1 MRERMIGR
9 ADLLNALRLADQ
21 QQGAS
26 SDHLAGMLGFRRTG
40 AEFRQVRPDPDDSD
54 SKPDEVRITAR
65 SAVTPKPTNERPPLS
80 TSMWMLTELR
90 RFDLHPPK
98 DEEVPSSQSDDATQ
112 PRPLRDDEGDPRC
125 PEPLPA
131 LPLVERHR
139 LWPALRQSLS
149 EERRHGVDLAALVR
163 SLARAHL
170 PPQLPQRRD
179 RRWVND
185 VLVIWDTSVRL
196 TPYQADFEMIVSE
209 VGARHGGVGLRL
221 WRLHGQPE
229 AGFDCREVH
238 SAGLVLV
245 LSDLGNLAVDE
256 GLRAGWRRVLHA
268 CRAQGARVV
277 AWLPHGERLVDR
289 EAAELGAMHCLV
301 SRSVRR
307 GPVRHGAATA
317 AIRGERQR
325 LAGLRETLLVRA
337 AVCLQ
342 LEVALL
348 RRLRKTDAALQAEPG
363 VEAMAWN
370 HQPVVRT
377 SLVSRA
383 LAPEHAAGYRK
394 QFSLLSAEI
403 QGEVL
408 REVTEVHSRE
418 GRSTEM
424 VETLIWQTYAQP
436 EAVTRHKTT
445 VLAARHWCRNLAARL
460 ELVAQRGETGLAD
473 RDFAADIAART
484 AHDVKFVEKQS
495 EWFDSVW
502 AVSGLHRV
510 PDGMSDERAV
520 RARQKVASDN
530 AISVT
535 NYRPVLT
542 HGEIWLAKI
551 PAAPFNQLRPV
562 GPSWPM
568 AKAIVTDSSRRIE
581 QLSLGPA
588 LVRVVS
594 RMPTQHR
601 VTLRSELGK
610 ITWTN
615 TSRPSWA
622 TEWGQDKFGLYA
634 DLEVASQ
641 LQRMRYIEPG
651 TFLMGSPDSE
661 PGRYSDEGPRHQVTL
676 TEGYWLAD
684 TTCTQ
689 ALWEVLM
696 DKNPSHFKGNL
707 DHPVEKVSWD
717 DVQIFLKNLN
727 ELLPFDCKS
736 VLPTEA
742 QWEYACRAGTKTP
755 YWFGDSISAKQVHF
769 GQIWNDG
776 RTVPVKARPANGW
789 GLYQM
794 HGNVW
799 EWCAGSK
806 RRYSADATENPPDS
820 LSDDSFALRG
830 GSWDGVARSA
840 RSAFRYGSHRGL
852 HDPLIGFRFSVT
864 HIKANDSRGT
874 GAKRSVRHSREATQ
888 KSRVYRMSTPEFT
901 GRTFPDPFPPE
912 CAIAWGDDR
921 FGLWFDLEIGGVT
934 QRMRWIEPGTF
945 WMGSPETEPDR
956 YAVEGPRH
964 LVTLTEGYWLADT
977 ACTQAFWNAV
987 VDITLSRFD
996 DHAAPEEPVGSV
1008 SWDDI
1013 IYKFLPAVQ
1022 RKVSDFTV
1030 ALPTEAQWEY
1040 ACRAGRGSA
1049 YWFGDNKITKR
1060 QANFF
1065 DRGVV
1070 PVKALPANGWGLYQ
1084 MHGNVWEWCEGSL
1097 RSYEELSTENPPD
1110 GQDPNSRALR
1120 GGSWFNEARLARSAC
1135 RREARR
1141 KTRNRNFGFR
1151 FSLRPTNP
1159 SHGTQADRSR

>member
-9 ADLLNALRLADQ
+9 ADLLNALRLAEQ
-21 QQGAS
+21 QQEVS
-26 SDHLAGMLGFRRTG
+26 PDHLAGMLGFRRTG
-40 AEFRQVRPDPDDSD
+40 AEFRQVQPDLDNND
-54 SKPDEVRITAR
+54 SKPDEVRITAG
-65 SAVTPKPTNERPPLS
+65 STVTPKPTNERPPLS
-80 TSMWMLTELR
+80 TPMWMLTELR

-112 PRPLRDDEGDPRC
+112 PRPLRDDEGEPRC

-139 LWPALRQSLS
+139 LWPALRHSLS

-229 AGFDCREVH
+229 AGFDYREVH

-383 LAPEHAAGYRK
+383 LAPEYAAGYRK
-394 QFSLLSAEI
+394 QFSLLTTDI

-424 VETLIWQTYAQP
+424 VETMIWQTYARS
-436 EAVTRHKTT
+436 EAVTTHETA
-445 VLAARHWCRNLAARL
+445 VLAARQWCRNLAAKL
-460 ELVAQRGETGLAD
+460 QLDAQRGETRSAD

-484 AHDVKFVEKQS
+484 AHDVNFVEKQS

-502 AVSGLHRV
+502 AVSGLQRV
-510 PDGMSDERAV
+510 PDGMSAERAFK
-520 RARQKVASDN
+520 ARQKAKADSSRS
-530 AISVT
+530 AT
-535 NYRPVLT
+535 NYRPVLRR
-542 HGEIWLAKI
+542 GEIWLVEM
-551 PAAPFNQLRPV
+551 PVVLFTQLRPV
-562 GPSWPM
+562 GPAWPM
-568 AKAIVTDSSRRIE
+568 AEAVVTDSSGRIE
-581 QLSLGPA
+581 RLSLGSA

-594 RMPTQHR
+594 RKPVLHQ
-601 VTLRSELGK
+601 VTLRSELGRL
-610 ITWTN
+610 TWTN
-615 TSRPSWA
+615 MERPGWA
-622 TEWGQDKFGLYA
+622 NAWGRDRFGLYA
-634 DLEVASQ
+634 DMTIADQSQ
-641 LQRMRYIEPG
+641 RLRYIEPG
-651 TFLMGSPDSE
+651 TFLMGSPETE
-661 PGRYSDEGPRHQVTL
+661 PGRDSNEGPLHQVTL

-689 ALWEVLM
+689 ALWQAVM
-696 DKNPSHFKGNL
+696 GNNPSHFEGDPDL
-707 DHPVEKVSWD
+707 PVD
-717 DVQIFLKNLN
+717 
-727 ELLPFDCKS
+727 
-736 VLPTEA
+736 
-742 QWEYACRAGTKTP
+742 
-755 YWFGDSISAKQVHF
+755 
-769 GQIWNDG
+769 
-776 RTVPVKARPANGW
+776 
-789 GLYQM
+789 
-794 HGNVW
+794 
-799 EWCAGSK
+799 
-806 RRYSADATENPPDS
+806 
-820 LSDDSFALRG
+820 
-830 GSWDGVARSA
+830 
-840 RSAFRYGSHRGL
+840 
-852 HDPLIGFRFSVT
+852 
-864 HIKANDSRGT
+864 
-874 GAKRSVRHSREATQ
+874 
-888 KSRVYRMSTPEFT
+888 
-901 GRTFPDPFPPE
+901 
-912 CAIAWGDDR
+912 
-921 FGLWFDLEIGGVT
+921 
-934 QRMRWIEPGTF
+934 
-945 WMGSPETEPDR
+945 
-956 YAVEGPRH
+956 
-964 LVTLTEGYWLADT
+964 
-977 ACTQAFWNAV
+977 
-987 VDITLSRFD
+987 
-996 DHAAPEEPVGSV
+996 SV
-1008 SWDDI
+1008 SWDNVQV
-1013 IYKFLPAVQ
+1013 FL
-1022 RKVSDFTV
+1022 RKINGSLLSGCEA

-1040 ACRAGRGSA
+1040 ACRADTQTA
-1049 YWFGDNKITKR
+1049 YFFGEELSPK

-1065 DRGVV
+1065 GGVNRTV
-1070 PVKALPANGWGLYQ
+1070 AVKAYAPNRWGLYQ
-1084 MHGNVWEWCEGSL
+1084 MHGNIWEWCEGS
-1097 RSYEELSTENPPD
+1097 RHQYKATPVENPQD
-1110 GQDPNSRALR
+1110 GQDQNFRALR
-1120 GGSWFNEARLARSAC
+1120 GGSWRERSRQARSAFRDDL
-1135 RREARR
+1135 RRDDGYRR
-1141 KTRNRNFGFR
+1141 FGFR
-1151 FSLRPTNP
+1151 FSLRSITP
-1159 SHGTQADRSR
+1159 SQVKDGGGSAVNKKSQ

>member
-9 ADLLNALRLADQ
+9 ADLLNALRLADRQ
-21 QQGAS
+21 PEVS
-26 SDHLAGMLGFRRTG
+26 PDHLASTLGFRRTG
-40 AEFRQVRPDPDDSD
+40 EAFRQVQPDPDNSD

-98 DEEVPSSQSDDATQ
+98 DEEVPSSQPEDATQ
-112 PRPLRDDEGDPRC
+112 PRPLRDEEGDPRC

-139 LWPALRQSLS
+139 LWPALRHSLS
-149 EERRHGVDLAALVR
+149 EEGRHGVDLAALVR

-170 PPQLPQRRD
+170 PAQLPQRRD

-301 SRSVRR
+301 SRTVRR

-394 QFSLLSAEI
+394 QFSVLSAEI

-424 VETLIWQTYAQP
+424 VETLIWQTYARP
-436 EAVTRHKTT
+436 EVASAQDNT
-445 VLAARHWCRNLAARL
+445 VQTARRWCRNLAAKL
-460 ELVAQRGETGLAD
+460 QQDAKRGGIRSAD
-473 RDFAADIAART
+473 RDFAADLAART
-484 AHDVKFVEKQS
+484 AQDVEFVRTQS

-502 AVSGLHRV
+502 AASGLRRV
-510 PDGMSDERAV
+510 PDGMSAERAF
-520 RARQKVASDN
+520 RAQQRSN
-530 AISVT
+530 ADSSWPVKA
-535 NYRPVLT
+535 YRPVLKQ
-542 HGEIWLAKI
+542 GGIFLAQ
-551 PAAPFNQLRPV
+551 ATVPFTSLRCI
-562 GPSWPM
+562 GPEWSM
-568 AKAIVTDSSRRIE
+568 AEAVVTDSSGRTE
-581 QLSLGPA
+581 KLSLERE
-588 LVRVVS
+588 LVPVES
-594 RMPTQHR
+594 RAPEGHQ
-601 VTLRSELGK
+601 VALRSDFGLL
-610 ITWTN
+610 TWVN
-615 TSRPSWA
+615 MIRPKWA
-622 TEWGQDKFGLYA
+622 DQWGRDIFGLYA
-634 DLEVASQ
+634 DVNIVYKP
-641 LQRMRYIEPG
+641 QRLRYIEPG
-651 TFLMGSPDSE
+651 TFLMGSPDSK
-661 PGRYSDEGPRHQVTL
+661 PDRDDDEGPQHQVTL

-689 ALWEVLM
+689 ALWQAVM
-696 DKNPSHFKGNL
+696 GNNPSHFKGDPDL
-707 DHPVEKVSWD
+707 PVENVSWD
-717 DVQIFLKNLN
+717 DVQEFLTRLN
-727 ELLPFDCKS
+727 SLLPSGCEAA
-736 VLPTEA
+736 LPTEA

-755 YWFGDSISAKQVHF
+755 YWFGESISAEQAHF
-769 GQIWNDG
+769 DQPWGSG

-794 HGNVW
+794 HGNLW
-799 EWCAGSK
+799 EWCAGS
-806 RRYSADATENPPDS
+806 RRQYSA
-820 LSDDSFALRG
+820 
-830 GSWDGVARSA
+830 
-840 RSAFRYGSHRGL
+840 
-852 HDPLIGFRFSVT
+852 
-864 HIKANDSRGT
+864 
-874 GAKRSVRHSREATQ
+874 Q
-888 KSRVYRMSTPEFT
+888 
-901 GRTFPDPFPPE
+901 
-912 CAIAWGDDR
+912 
-921 FGLWFDLEIGGVT
+921 
-934 QRMRWIEPGTF
+934 
-945 WMGSPETEPDR
+945 
-956 YAVEGPRH
+956 AV
-964 LVTLTEGYWLADT
+964 
-977 ACTQAFWNAV
+977 
-987 VDITLSRFD
+987 
-996 DHAAPEEPVGSV
+996 
-1008 SWDDI
+1008 
-1013 IYKFLPAVQ
+1013 
-1022 RKVSDFTV
+1022 
-1030 ALPTEAQWEY
+1030 
-1040 ACRAGRGSA
+1040 
-1049 YWFGDNKITKR
+1049 
-1060 QANFF
+1060 
-1065 DRGVV
+1065 
-1070 PVKALPANGWGLYQ
+1070 
-1084 MHGNVWEWCEGSL
+1084 
-1097 RSYEELSTENPPD
+1097 ENPPD
-1110 GQDPNSRALR
+1110 GQDKDSRALR
-1120 GGSWFNEARLARSAC
+1120 GGSWHDVAGGARSAY
-1135 RREARR
+1135 RFGRPRDDR
-1141 KTRNRNFGFR
+1141 SRDFGFR
-1151 FSLRPTNP
+1151 FSLRSIKP
-1159 SHGTQADRSR
+1159 GQGIQAGGAR

>member
-21 QQGAS
+21 QQEAS

-40 AEFRQVRPDPDDSD
+40 AEYRQVQPGPDNGDA
-54 SKPDEVRITAR
+54 KPDEVRITAR
-65 SAVTPKPTNERPPLS
+65 STVIPKPTNERPPLS

-98 DEEVPSSQSDDATQ
+98 DEEVPSCQSEDATQ
-112 PRPLRDDEGDPRC
+112 PRPLRDGEGDPRC
-125 PEPLPA
+125 PKPLPA

-139 LWPALRQSLS
+139 LWPALRHSLS
-149 EERRHGVDLAALVR
+149 EERRHGVDLAALMR

-289 EAAELGAMHCLV
+289 EAAELGTMHCLV

-394 QFSLLSAEI
+394 QFSMLSAEI

-424 VETLIWQTYAQP
+424 VETMIWQTYARS
-436 EAVTRHKTT
+436 EAVTTHETA
-445 VLAARHWCRNLAARL
+445 VLAARQWCRNLAAKL
-460 ELVAQRGETGLAD
+460 QLDAHRGETRSAD
-473 RDFAADIAART
+473 REFAADIAART
-484 AHDVKFVEKQS
+484 AHDVRFVEEQS

-502 AVSGLHRV
+502 AVSGLQRV
-510 PDGMSDERAV
+510 PDGMSAERAFM
-520 RARQKVASDN
+520 ARQKAKAEDSRP
-530 AISVT
+530 ST
-535 NYRPVLT
+535 NYRPVLRR
-542 HGEIWLAKI
+542 GEIWLAEM
-551 PAAPFNQLRPV
+551 PVVPFTQLRPV
-562 GPSWPM
+562 GPAWPM
-568 AKAIVTDSSRRIE
+568 AEAVVTDSSGRIE
-581 QLSLGPA
+581 RLSLGSA

-594 RMPTQHR
+594 RKPVLHQ
-601 VTLRSELGK
+601 VTLRSELGRL
-610 ITWTN
+610 TWTN
-615 TSRPSWA
+615 MERPGWA
-622 TEWGQDKFGLYA
+622 NAWGRDRFGLYA
-634 DLEVASQ
+634 DLEIGTQ
-641 LQRMRYIEPG
+641 IQRLRYIEPG

-661 PGRYSDEGPRHQVTL
+661 PDRDDDEGPQHQVTL

-689 ALWEVLM
+689 ALWQAVM
-696 DKNPSHFKGNL
+696 GNNPSHFKGAPDL
-707 DHPVEKVSWD
+707 PVESVSWG
-717 DVQIFLKNLN
+717 DVQQFLTKLN
-727 ELLPFDCKS
+727 GLLPSDCEAA
-736 VLPTEA
+736 LPMEA

-755 YWFGDSISAKQVHF
+755 YWFGEAISAEQAHF
-769 GQIWNDG
+769 DQPWYSGQ
-776 RTVPVKARPANGW
+776 TVPVKARPANGW

-799 EWCAGSK
+799 EWCEGRK
-806 RRYSADATENPPDS
+806 REYSADP
-820 LSDDSFALRG
+820 
-830 GSWDGVARSA
+830 V
-840 RSAFRYGSHRGL
+840 
-852 HDPLIGFRFSVT
+852 
-864 HIKANDSRGT
+864 
-874 GAKRSVRHSREATQ
+874 
-888 KSRVYRMSTPEFT
+888 
-901 GRTFPDPFPPE
+901 
-912 CAIAWGDDR
+912 
-921 FGLWFDLEIGGVT
+921 
-934 QRMRWIEPGTF
+934 
-945 WMGSPETEPDR
+945 ET
-956 YAVEGPRH
+956 
-964 LVTLTEGYWLADT
+964 
-977 ACTQAFWNAV
+977 
-987 VDITLSRFD
+987 
-996 DHAAPEEPVGSV
+996 
-1008 SWDDI
+1008 
-1013 IYKFLPAVQ
+1013 
-1022 RKVSDFTV
+1022 
-1030 ALPTEAQWEY
+1030 
-1040 ACRAGRGSA
+1040 
-1049 YWFGDNKITKR
+1049 
-1060 QANFF
+1060 
-1065 DRGVV
+1065 
-1070 PVKALPANGWGLYQ
+1070 
-1084 MHGNVWEWCEGSL
+1084 
-1097 RSYEELSTENPPD
+1097 PPD
-1110 GQDPNSRALR
+1110 GQDKNSRALR
-1120 GGSWFNEARLARSAC
+1120 GGSWLYEAWVARSAS
-1135 RREARR
+1135 
-1141 KTRNRNFGFR
+1141 RNGRHSVSRDQYFGFR
-1151 FSLRPTNP
+1151 FSLRSIKP
-1159 SHGTQADRSR
+1159 SQGQVKGSGGAAAKGVSRQAEPGKGASGRGARGKKKSP